1 MKERAEQQVKA
12 HECTR
17 SAATDNARPTL
28 FKLEKGGRGGYVV
41 EWNEVGDATNCWLR
55 LRQDNI
61 WWVGGRVV
69 QM

>member
-1 MKERAEQQVKA
+1 V
-12 HECTR
+12 C
-17 SAATDNARPTL
+17 AATDNARPTL

-61 WWVGGRVV
+61 WWEGGRGGTE
-69 QM
+69 M